1 MLYLD
6 KFKWYLNPLAERE
19 DGLNRSKK
27 RNFHPELLTLNGV

>member
-27 RNFHPELLTLNGV
+27 EFPS